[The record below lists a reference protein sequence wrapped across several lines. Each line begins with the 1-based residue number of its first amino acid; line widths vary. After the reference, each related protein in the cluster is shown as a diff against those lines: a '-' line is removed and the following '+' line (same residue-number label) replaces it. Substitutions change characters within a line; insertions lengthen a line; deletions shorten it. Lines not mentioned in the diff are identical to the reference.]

1 MIRKLLAFVRGG
13 SEVSRPTVVNSL
25 WLGSSSAANGVL
37 GAASSALL
45 ARYLGLSDFGTLT
58 LMISVLNVL
67 SDLGD
72 LGLSATFVRFGAESV
87 SRGDLDRFDRI
98 LGIMVRAKLVLSAL
112 IVVIALLLIDPI
124 IASVFGHV
132 DPGIRVYFL
141 VAVFAAV
148 LNIAATLFPPVFQSF
163 KQYRLQAI
171 LSTLRAASK
180 LMFILGGGMM
190 LARWTVTAALSV
202 EVLSAGVF
210 LLIAATL
217 FPRKAFRR
225 GPMDRTLTSGLLA
238 FNKWISL
245 YQIITLFGSRMDVF
259 SLGSLASTQ
268 ELGLYGAASRIA
280 GLVIAVTNS
289 FYAVLLTEASSSG
302 TQVELHRRIRN
313 ASAVVGMILLGL
325 LCLFLLAPYVV
336 PLLFG
341 TSFSDGGR
349 VLQVMIPGMAFVA
362 LAYPPNA
369 ALFAWNKSF
378 VLPLTA
384 AAATTIF
391 VLGNVLL
398 IPRYGSV
405 GAAVAY
411 SAYNC
416 VSFLIPLAFY
426 AYFARTGRRDGTTDA
441 GA

>member
-1 MIRKLLAFVRGG
+1 MIRKLLAFVQGG

-25 WLGSSSAANGVL
+25 WLGSSSAANGL
-37 GAASSALL
+37 IGAASSALL

-112 IVVIALLLIDPI
+112 IVVIALVLIDPI
-124 IASVFGHV
+124 IASIFGHV

-141 VAVFAAV
+141 VAVCAAV
-148 LNIAATLFPPVFQSF
+148 LNIATTVFPPLFQSF

-171 LSTLRAASK
+171 LSTVRSASK
-180 LMFILGGGMM
+180 LMFILGGGLM
-190 LARWTVTAALSV
+190 LARWTVAAALSM
-202 EVLSAGVF
+202 EILSAGVF
-210 LLIAATL
+210 LLFAAAL
-217 FPRKAFRR
+217 SPRNVFRR
-225 GPMDRTLTSGLLA
+225 GPMDRTLTSGMLS

-259 SLGSLASTQ
+259 SLGGLASTQ

-302 TQVELHRRIRN
+302 TQAELRRRIRN
-313 ASAVVGMILLGL
+313 ASTIVGMILLGL
-325 LCLFLLAPYVV
+325 LCLLLVAPYLV

-341 TSFSDGGR
+341 TSFSEGGR
-349 VLQVMIPGMAFVA
+349 VLQVMIPGMAFIV

-384 AAATTIF
+384 AAATSVF
-391 VLGNVLL
+391 VIGNLLL
-398 IPRYGSV
+398 IPRYGSL

-411 SAYNC
+411 CAYNC

-426 AYFARTGRRDGTTDA
+426 AFYARTRRGPDTTGEGT
-441 GA
+441 